1 MLVFL
6 CISEEGVGQCKL
18 WPRGTYWI
26 SPSDAARHFGFMDFW
41 HFRPNNGFLPHLS
54 QNPDHWDKKLIDP
67 HLVFDQWE
75 PSLTWRDLSKIAAC
89 GSQRHVWHGKP
100 IKPREITSHDTPS
113 QSNQGR
119 AVNNWLID
127 YSCKFKTDKN
137 LIDYINQSVAFKGM
151 CSILYRH
158 NHNTL

>member
-1 MLVFL
+1 MQDRYFAFVFVFVCFVTICAFVFVFADTSEYLSIWVLVFL
-6 CISEEGVGQCKL
+6 CISEESVGQCKL

-113 QSNQGR
+113 QSNQR
-119 AVNNWLID
+119 PP
-127 YSCKFKTDKN
+127 
-137 LIDYINQSVAFKGM
+137 
-151 CSILYRH
+151 SIIGW
-158 NHNTL
+158 